1 MKHFQKILGVFVFCL
16 FTSLLIPQCVN
27 ATEYEENL
35 IKRIAP
41 DGKNVV
47 VKAVKPKNDMEV
59 FEYINILIQKMLNDD
74 DYEAYISCPEDVT
87 KCQIDIHSVPVN
99 DVIKFSK
106 IYDVNVTYDEPEENV
121 KIDAYVNQLKDFDW
135 NDLDAYLK
143 VTDLGLINYYM
154 TSEKSELWNPNAA
167 SRAIKYSKDTIK
179 ITNGSNVSFLINVGM
194 GEQGDD
200 LMYETAVG
208 EMSILYNGYAYK
220 GKQQGVYLRRVLYIP
235 ESTANT
241 KEAYI
246 AAAQKR
252 IDNYL
257 GKTGLVTVS
266 YGGILPTDGREDS
279 LIDVNDTDGNYYNIS
294 VKVNDKIKVYPFYIM
309 KGTEEDL
316 KVPTYVG
323 SDMDTNIT
331 ITNNDPYIPLD
342 TSLNVK
348 NVIDD
353 NIKKVLGTDKYKAF
367 DIKLYSDGKGSLI
380 EKSDDKFIVRMPV
393 PEEFEGKTLI
403 VNYINSNNEKEPH
416 VVTLSPDGKYLT
428 FETNHFST
436 YILSENTNVK
446 VPGTGDN
453 ILMYF
458 IIGMISIIGFA
469 STSIYLNKRYN

>member
-1 MKHFQKILGVFVFCL
+1 MMNRIQKIIGVLLLTIL
-16 FTSLLIPQCVN
+16 FMPFSVN

-35 IKRIAP
+35 IYRIAP
-41 DGKNVV
+41 DGKNVT

-59 FEYINILIQKMLNDD
+59 FQYVNSLIQQKLNEE
-74 DYEAYISCPEDVT
+74 DYEVYMSCDDADVT
-87 KCQIDIHSVPVN
+87 KCEIDISRSETG
-99 DVIKFSK
+99 FSK
-106 IYDVNVTYDEPEENV
+106 KYEVNVTYDEPTKSERINTF
-121 KIDAYVNQLKDFDW
+121 INNLKDFDW
-135 NDLDAYLK
+135 NDLDAYIK

-154 TSEKSELWNPNAA
+154 TSEKSELWNPSAA
-167 SRAIKYSKDTIK
+167 SRAIKYSNDIIEK
-179 ITNGSNVSFLINVGM
+179 TNGSNMSFLIHVGM

-208 EMSILYNGYAYK
+208 EMTVLYNGYAYG

-252 IDNYL
+252 IDDYL

-279 LIDVNDTDGNYYNIS
+279 LIDVNDTDGNYYNVT
-294 VKVNDKIKVYPFYIM
+294 VKVNDKTKVYPFYIL
-309 KGTEEDL
+309 KANDEDL
-316 KVPTYVG
+316 KVPTYLG
-323 SDMDTNIT
+323 SDINSNIT

-342 TSLNVK
+342 TSLSVK
-348 NVIDD
+348 SVIDD

-367 DIKLYSDGKGSLI
+367 DIKLYSDGKGTLI
-380 EKSDDKFIVRMPV
+380 EKSGENFFVSIPV
-393 PEEFEGKTLI
+393 PEEFKGKSLI
-403 VNYINSNNEKEPH
+403 VNYINANNEKEEH
-416 VVTLSPDGKYLT
+416 IVTPSKDGRYLT
-428 FETNHFST
+428 FETDHFST
-436 YILSENTNVK
+436 YIITEIDNMKS
-446 VPGTGDN
+446 PDTGDN

-458 IIGMISIIGFA
+458 IIGMISIVGLA